1 MGTITGKIYSRTNQ
15 ASLDAKY
22 GPYNSADEAYESL
35 GVDGDIAVGLT
46 VGILNAETGKIEDYW
61 FYGGTARENL
71 VVKLRYDG
79 TYLTVNGEV
88 WQLNLD
94 RPKCAKPTGS
104 TYTPA
109 SQSNPHAYGTPNEVT
124 LETTTPGAVI
134 LYTKAMWD
142 ETAGAYEDVVTPTL
156 ETGTRYDGPIA
167 IEEGE
172 KYKLVAVAVKEG
184 WMNSD
189 VSEAIF
195 AEYVEVTPP
204 ENGEMGGTEKINDG
218 PETEF

>member
-1 MGTITGKIYSRTNQ
+1 MVIPGTIYQLDPS
-15 ASLDAKY
+15 ASLDGRY
-22 GPYNSADEAYESL
+22 GPYESVNEAFETLYADDA
-35 GVDGDIAVGLT
+35 IRVGLP

-79 TYLTVNGEV
+79 TFLTVNGEA

-109 SQSNPHAYGTPNEVT
+109 SQSNPNAYGTPNEVT

-134 LYTKAMWD
+134 LYTKALWD
-142 ETAGAYEDVVTPTL
+142 ETEGAYEDVVTPTL
-156 ETGTRYDGPIA
+156 ETGTRYSGPIA

-184 WMNSD
+184 WMFSD
-189 VSEAIF
+189 VSDAIF

-204 ENGEMGGTEKINDG
+204 ESGEMGGTEKLNDG
-218 PETEF
+218 PEIEF

>member
-1 MGTITGKIYSRTNQ
+1 MSTIQGQIYSNTNQ

-22 GPYNSADEAYESL
+22 GPYESADEAFELLYA
-35 GVDGDIAVGLT
+35 DGDIAVGLT

-109 SQSNPHAYGTPNEVT
+109 SQSNPNAYGTPNEVT
-124 LETTTPGAVI
+124 LETTTPGATI

-142 ETAGAYEDVVTPTL
+142 ETAGAYEEVVTPTL
-156 ETGTRYDGPIA
+156 ETGTRYSGSIA

-189 VSEAIF
+189 VSNAIF

-204 ENGEMGGTEKINDG
+204 ESGELGGTEKINDG
-218 PETEF
+218 PEEEF

>member
-1 MGTITGKIYSRTNQ
+1 MGTITGRIYSRTNQ

-35 GVDGDIAVGLT
+35 GADGDIAVGLT

-94 RPKCAKPTGS
+94 RPKCARPVAE
-104 TYTPA
+104 TYEPA
-109 SQSNPHAYGTPNEVT
+109 TQSRQYALGTPNEVHIYT
-124 LETTTPGAVI
+124 MTPGAVI

-156 ETGTRYDGPIA
+156 ETGTRYDGPIT

-189 VSEAIF
+189 MSVPVI

-204 ENGEMGGTEKINDG
+204 ESGEMGGTEKLNDG
-218 PETEF
+218 PEIEF

>member
-1 MGTITGKIYSRTNQ
+1 MGTINGQIYSNTNQ

-22 GPYNSADEAYESL
+22 GPYESVEEAYEL
-35 GVDGDIAVGLT
+35 LYADGDIAVGLT

-94 RPKCAKPTGS
+94 RPKCARPVAE
-104 TYTPA
+104 TYEPA
-109 SQSNPHAYGTPNEVT
+109 TQSRQYALGTPNEVHIYT
-124 LETTTPGAVI
+124 MTPGAVI

-142 ETAGAYEDVVTPTL
+142 ETEGAYEDVVTPTL
-156 ETGTRYDGPIA
+156 ETGTRYSGPIA

-189 VSEAIF
+189 MSVPVI
-195 AEYVEVTPP
+195 AEYVQVATP
-204 ENGEMGGTEKINDG
+204 ESGELGGTEKLNDG
-218 PETEF
+218 PEIEF

>member
-35 GVDGDIAVGLT
+35 GADGDIAVGLT

-109 SQSNPHAYGTPNEVT
+109 SQSNPYAYGTPNEVT

-142 ETAGAYEDVVTPTL
+142 ETAGAYEEVVTPTL

-189 VSEAIF
+189 VSNAIF

-204 ENGEMGGTEKINDG
+204 ESGEMGGTEKLNDG
-218 PETEF
+218 PEVEF